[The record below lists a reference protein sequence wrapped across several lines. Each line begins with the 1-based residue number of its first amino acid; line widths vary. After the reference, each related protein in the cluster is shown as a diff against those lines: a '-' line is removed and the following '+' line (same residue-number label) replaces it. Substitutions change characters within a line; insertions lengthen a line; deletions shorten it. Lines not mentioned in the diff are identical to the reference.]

1 MPYERLDQAT
11 ARVLRFSTRGI
22 SPTSRVQLWEDHNAR
37 ALISLD
43 IRTIED
49 SPLRAG
55 ETNLHLPS
63 LKMASVA
70 GTPQI
75 VERSE
80 AFIRDN
86 PTDVV
91 AVFFALEGEA
101 FFFHHGGHIVLR
113 PGQAIVY
120 DADRPF
126 VRGFS
131 QGFREM
137 VLTIPRPLYA
147 EFIGAS
153 GPSMPTVFDFGAGGG
168 ASGRALARLLQSTL
182 ATIGAPEPPSSRR
195 TGSTHLGT
203 GVLLTE
209 PRPELAGT
217 EDDALGLLRVILAAP
232 GGSTTGYVAA
242 AKDHIERN
250 LGDPGLTTAQVA
262 AAVGISERQLGRM
275 FAEADTTVGRY
286 TLARRLDRARDAL
299 SAPQQG
305 QLSVA
310 EIAAQFGFASQS
322 HFARVFRQRFGIT
335 PLQWRKDARRAHLQ
349 S

>member
-1 MPYERLDQAT
+1 MPYEHLGQAT

-22 SPTSRVQLWEDHNAR
+22 SPASRVRLWEDHNAR

-49 SPLRAG
+49 SPLHAG

-80 AFIRDN
+80 SFIREN

-131 QGFREM
+131 HGFREM

-147 EFIGAS
+147 ELMGAS
-153 GPSMPTVFDFGAGGG
+153 GPALPTVFDFEVGAGP
-168 ASGRALARLLQSTL
+168 SERALARLLQSTL
-182 ATIGAPEPPSSRR
+182 ATIAAPTPDPSSRAEAASS
-195 TGSTHLGT
+195 GAGPS
-203 GVLLTE
+203 LTD
-209 PRPELAGT
+209 PRPDLAGA
-217 EDDALGLLRVILAAP
+217 EDDAMGLLRVILAAP
-232 GGSTTGYVAA
+232 GGSATGYVAA

-250 LGDPGLTTAQVA
+250 LRDSGLTTAQVA
-262 AAVGISERQLGRM
+262 AAIGISERQLGRM

-286 TLARRLDRARDAL
+286 ILGRRLDRARDAL
-299 SAPQQG
+299 SAPECG
-305 QLSVA
+305 RLSVA

-322 HFARVFRQRFGIT
+322 HFGRVFRQRFGLT
-335 PLQWRKDARRAHLQ
+335 PLQWRKEARRGHLL